1 MNPTPETD
9 ALFYPFHLCH
19 AETLTRLLARFP
31 RVHFRDYM
39 ALQLSPLT
47 GTTAFSDRMGG
58 RFPELVAN
66 GRLVQGY
73 NVSGP
78 LSEEARA
85 AVDRDLYDRPWR
97 TLFHEAL
104 REDRRFQR
112 GLFDP
117 SHSMTIG
124 VDVVP
129 GPAALLRLMQRDFLD
144 SDWTVKDLQTLSGQ
158 RLTGITAYRFEYG
171 LALVKTAA
179 ALYYTVRLAQT
190 HRLAAVTDSPA
201 HFQLLG
207 RTLNREEIALSNQ
220 LILRS
225 GY

>member
-19 AETLTRLLARFP
+19 AETLTRLLVRFP

-39 ALQLSPLT
+39 ALQLGPFA
-47 GTTAFSDRMGG
+47 GTTAFNDRMGG
-58 RFPELVAN
+58 SFPELLES
-66 GRLVQGY
+66 GRLIQGY

-78 LSEEARA
+78 LSEEAQR
-85 AVDRDLYDRPWR
+85 AVDRDLGDRTWR
-97 TLFHEAL
+97 TRFHEAL

-112 GLFDP
+112 GLFVP
-117 SHSMTIG
+117 SHTMTIG
-124 VDVVP
+124 RDVVP
-129 GPAALLRLMQRDFLD
+129 GPAALLRLMKSDFQEM
-144 SDWTVKDLQTLSGQ
+144 DWTVKDLQTLSGQ
-158 RLTGITAYRFEYG
+158 RVTGELAYRFEYG

-179 ALYYTVRLAQT
+179 ALYYTVRLTQS
-190 HRLAAVTDSPA
+190 HRLAAATDSPA

-207 RTLNREEIALSNQ
+207 HTLGRDRLVLPNQ
-220 LILRS
+220 LIIRS

>member
-1 MNPTPETD
+1 MNPAPETD

-39 ALQLSPLT
+39 ALQLTPFA
-47 GTTAFSDRMGG
+47 GTTAFNDRMGG
-58 RFPELVAN
+58 SFPELVAN

-78 LSEEARA
+78 LTDKARA
-85 AVDRDLYDRPWR
+85 AVDHDLRDRSWR

-117 SHSMTIG
+117 SHTMTIG
-124 VDVVP
+124 HDVVP
-129 GPAALLRLMQRDFLD
+129 GPAALLRLMQPDFLEI
-144 SDWTVKDLQTLSGQ
+144 DWTVKDLQTLSGQ
-158 RLTGITAYRFEYG
+158 RLRGDLAYRFEYG

-179 ALYYTVRLAQT
+179 ALHHTVTLAQA

-207 RTLNREEIALSNQ
+207 HTLNRERITLSNQ
-220 LILRS
+220 LIIRS